1 MVQSKYIGAL
11 LGTALVLNLS
21 ACNTRTIPLPKT
33 QYDLSSGEDG
43 QIEKSGV
50 TYHYR
55 FANYAAGAGMA
66 LVCTG
71 DDTQSAELQDTDIEQ
86 GGITLLSLKGQDVP
100 VTTCAEAAANLTTL
114 FDVATQACTL
124 IGRTMQP
131 EEMLA
136 PVFVTED
143 GYVHLPKVCA

>member
-1 MVQSKYIGAL
+1 MVQSKFIGTL
-11 LGTALVLNLS
+11 LGTALVLSLG
-21 ACNTRTIPLPKT
+21 ACQTRTIPLPKT
-33 QYDLSSGEDG
+33 QYDLSSGEKG

-71 DDTQSAELQDTDIEQ
+71 NETETGELQDTDVAQ
-86 GGITLLSLKGQDVP
+86 GGITLLSLKAQNVSVTNCADVA
-100 VTTCAEAAANLTTL
+100 VYQSALYAA
-114 FDVATQACTL
+114 ATQACTA

-131 EEMLA
+131 EDSL
-136 PVFVTED
+136 VSVYVTED
-143 GYVHLPKVCA
+143 GYVHLPEVCA